1 MNNTLVLDGEV
12 NININVDGESDI
24 VIAVGHETIVKPI
37 QITENGH
44 YEPSSGVDG
53 FSSVDVDIPLPTV
66 QSKIVEPLT
75 TSQTIEPDEGY
86 DYLSSVTV
94 DGYFNPFK
102 YDNFPLSN
110 AFINQELPETLVID
124 FENAVISSIYK
135 TFNSVSGCKHLTLKN
150 IQYPDN
156 AGVPCQDAFRGSSLE
171 ILEFVNCTFK
181 PANNQYP
188 FYQSALQEV
197 IGDIDM
203 TYRTAGLLNDMTALR
218 EVRFVP
224 NTIHGEFTIYNTRTL
239 SNDSLIS
246 IANGLSDEATGIYD
260 IRRTNTL
267 PTMQNITGNVVDS
280 MFIADDNGSTT
291 LEQFITNVKG
301 WTIRNS

>member
-1 MNNTLVLDGEV
+1 MSDKIVLDGE
-12 NININVDGESDI
+12 IDLKIAIDGEIDS
-24 VIAVGHETIVKPI
+24 VIKVGHEVVTEALTV
-37 QITENGH
+37 TENGA
-44 YEPSSGVDG
+44 YEAPDGVDG
-53 FSSVDVDIPLPTV
+53 YTPVTVDIPTPTV
-66 QSKIVEPLT
+66 QSKTVDALTTQQVVEP
-75 TSQTIEPDEGY
+75 DDGY

-94 DGYFNPFK
+94 GGYFNPFK

-124 FENAVISSIYK
+124 FENAVISSMYK

-171 ILEFVNCTFK
+171 ILEFVNCAFK

-188 FYQSALQEV
+188 FYQSALQEI

-224 NTIHGEFTIYNTRTL
+224 NTIHSEFTIYNTRTL

-260 IRRTNTL
+260 IRRTNAL

-280 MFIADDNGSTT
+280 MFISDDNGSTT